1 MADSKPAVPH
11 NFGEKYFNSKH
22 HSNIEVTLKDGKKI
36 KVNSMILVLNSPY
49 FEELVEK
56 RNLKTIEMDEFDAK
70 VCKDFLKSLYTG
82 KFETIDKE
90 NFRQVSKLSY
100 TLQVGWM
107 KEKCLQYFNWLVNAV
122 PNNNAVEDDE
132 FLLGEAIEAKSFDKD
147 RQYLDALAVKKTS
160 NHCIQDVVQTE
171 KMLEDLTNISID
183 QLDFFIRLAN
193 KCNRKVENQQLCCN
207 THGYEYHKMEYSTV
221 IVEKVTEH
229 LTKLEKIDSKT
240 RYILETLDFSG
251 ITEKFKT
258 QRLHSNGYQDRFKMA
273 ASKLFQGLL
282 NLKEIS
288 NDDMKMTLKHYMSLG
303 N

>member
-22 HSNIEVTLKDGKKI
+22 HSNIEIILKDGKKI
-36 KVNSMILVLNSPY
+36 KVNSMILALNSPY

-56 RNLKTIEMDEFDAK
+56 KNLKTIEMDEFDEK

-82 KFETIDKE
+82 KFETIDKN

-107 KEKCLQYFNWLVNAV
+107 KDKCLQYFNGLINAA
-122 PNNNAVEDDE
+122 PNNNMADNDE
-132 FLLGEAIEAKSFDKD
+132 FLLEEAVEAKSFDKD
-147 RQYLDALAVKKTS
+147 RQYLDALAAKKTS
-160 NHCIQDVVQTE
+160 RNCIQDVVQTE
-171 KMLEDLTNISID
+171 KMLEDLTDISID

-193 KCNRKVENQQLCCN
+193 KCNRKIANQQLRCN
-207 THGYEYHKMEYSTV
+207 IHGSEYHRKEYSTI

-240 RYILETLDFSG
+240 RYILENLDFSG
-251 ITEKFKT
+251 ITQRFKT
-258 QRLHSNGYQDRFKMA
+258 QYGNSQDQFKMA

>member
-1 MADSKPAVPH
+1 MANSKPAVPH

-22 HSNIEVTLKDGKKI
+22 HSNIEIILKDGKKI
-36 KVNSMILVLNSPY
+36 KVNSMILALNSPY

-56 RNLKTIEMDEFDAK
+56 KNLKTIEMDEFDEK

-82 KFETIDKE
+82 KFDTIDKN

-107 KEKCLQYFNWLVNAV
+107 KDKCLQYFNGLV
-122 PNNNAVEDDE
+122 NNNAVDNDE

-147 RQYLDALAVKKTS
+147 RQYLDALAVKKTNMN
-160 NHCIQDVVQTE
+160 NHCLQDVVQTE
-171 KMLEDLTNISID
+171 TMLNDLTALSID

-193 KCNRKVENQQLCCN
+193 KCGRLIVNQQQYCN
-207 THGYEYHKMEYSTV
+207 VHRSYEYPQKEYGTILV
-221 IVEKVTEH
+221 QKVTEH
-229 LTKLEKIDSKT
+229 LTKLEKIDGKT
-240 RYILETLDFSG
+240 RYVLETLEFSG
-251 ITEKFKT
+251 ITQKFKD
-258 QRLHSNGYQDRFKMA
+258 QGFQYDGYQDPFKMA